1 MGDLVDR
8 GMGLSIGEMNQ
19 IALQSLLVVT
29 DNTDLAA
36 LWLAL
41 AEQSSCA
48 ASRCADMRSAR
59 VSLQYRLPDTVVV
72 DLDMADQQGWKLVQS
87 LRGEQGDLEFPW
99 IIGLLSIMSEEA
111 VDAAMGAGVNDAVS
125 KEADIDV
132 FKQKLVAADCVCH
145 ERKLYGTA

>member
-1 MGDLVDR
+1 
-8 GMGLSIGEMNQ
+8 MNQ
-19 IALQSLLVVT
+19 FALQSLLLVT
-29 DNTDLAA
+29 NNTDLAA

-48 ASRCADMRSAR
+48 ATRCANFDSAQ
-59 VSLQYRLPDTVVV
+59 VSLQHMLPETVVV

-87 LRGEQGDLEFPW
+87 LRGEHGDLEFPW
-99 IIGLLSIMSEEA
+99 IIGLQSTMSEEA

-132 FKQKLVAADCVCH
+132 FKQALVAADCVYH